1 MIILLFSFSNFI
13 NSLTFSIPLKE
24 FNSKFPKEKD
34 VVLSITYIEIN
45 KSSSELSKFW
55 EHVFS
60 IRNKMNENPG
70 VLGVSIRKS
79 IFSNKAWTMSIWEDE
94 SSLENFVEGER
105 HRTAIKEGRTTI
117 LKTKFYRS
125 TIKYSEL
132 PISWEDAE
140 RLVEEKGIEY

>member
-13 NSLTFSIPLKE
+13 NSLTFSTPFKE

-79 IFSNKAWTMSIWEDE
+79 IFSNKAWTMTIWEDE

-117 LKTKFYRS
+117 LKTKFYRN

-132 PISWEDAE
+132 PISWDYAE

>member
-1 MIILLFSFSNFI
+1 MIILLFSFSSFI
-13 NSLTFSIPLKE
+13 NSLTFSTPFKE
-24 FNSKFPKEKD
+24 FNSNFPKEKD
-34 VVLSITYIEIN
+34 VILSITYIEIN

-60 IRNKMNENPG
+60 IKNKMNENPG

-79 IFSNKAWTMSIWEDE
+79 IFSNKAWTMTIWEDE

-105 HRTAIKEGRTTI
+105 HRTAIKEGKTTI
-117 LKTKFYRS
+117 LKTKFYRN

-132 PISWEDAE
+132 PISWENPE
-140 RLVEEKGIEY
+140 RLVEEKGVEY